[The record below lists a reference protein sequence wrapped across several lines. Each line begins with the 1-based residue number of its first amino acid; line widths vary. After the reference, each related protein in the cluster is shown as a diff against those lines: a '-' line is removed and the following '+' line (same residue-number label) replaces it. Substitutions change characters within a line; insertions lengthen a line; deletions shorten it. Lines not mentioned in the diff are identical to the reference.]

1 MPAKLLVEFSLK
13 AADVENY
20 LSQLGQELL
29 KRGIQEPIHLLLIGG
44 AYMLLLTNTPRNTD
58 DIDIFWLEEEE
69 GLQRALR
76 PLQEG
81 VIAVAEA
88 NQIGL
93 NWLNYMTQLLMYDLV
108 IVPDGN
114 LWKTYGP
121 LHIYAPPEGYILA
134 LKIFAGRDKDIEDC
148 RILLQQVNIS
158 TRQQAQVLLD
168 RYILPDARQNNTE
181 TIASSLDILFGKQRQ
196 QPANNDGVEQ

>member
-1 MPAKLLVEFSLK
+1 MK
-13 AADVENY
+13 AEDIENY

-29 KRGIQEPIHLLLIGG
+29 KRGIREPVHLLLIGG
-44 AYMLLLTNTPRNTD
+44 AYMLLLTNTSRNTD

-88 NQIGL
+88 NQI
-93 NWLNYMTQLLMYDLV
+93 NPDWLNYMTHLLMYDLV
-108 IVPDGN
+108 IIPDGN

-121 LHIYAPPEGYILA
+121 LHIYAPPEEYIFA

-148 RILLQQVNIS
+148 KVLLRQIKIK
-158 TRQQAQVLLD
+158 TRQQAQTLLG
-168 RYILPDARQNNTE
+168 RYILPDAQQNNTE
-181 TIASSLDILFGKQRQ
+181 TIARSLDLLFGKQRQ
-196 QPANNDGVEQ
+196 QARDGGTGS

>member
-1 MPAKLLVEFSLK
+1 MLMEFSVK
-13 AADVENY
+13 AEDIEKY

-29 KRGIQEPIHLLLIGG
+29 KRGVQEPIHLLLIGG

-81 VIAVAEA
+81 VNAVAEA
-88 NQIGL
+88 NQIDP

-108 IVPDGN
+108 IVPDGT

-121 LHIYAPPEGYILA
+121 LHIYAPPQEYILA
-134 LKIFAGRDKDIEDC
+134 LKIFAGREKDIEDC
-148 RILLQQVNIS
+148 KILLQQGTITS
-158 TRQQAQVLLD
+158 RQQAQALLD
-168 RYILPDARQNNTE
+168 RYILPDAQQNNSEIIERTLN
-181 TIASSLDILFGKQRQ
+181 TLFGKQ
-196 QPANNDGVEQ
+196 QPQAKNDGADQ

>member
-1 MPAKLLVEFSLK
+1 MK
-13 AADVENY
+13 AEDIEKY
-20 LSQLGQELL
+20 LFQLGQELV

-44 AYMLLLTNTPRNTD
+44 AYMLLLTNTARTTD

-81 VIAVAEA
+81 VIAVAQA
-88 NQIGL
+88 NQISP

-108 IVPDGN
+108 IIPEGN

-121 LHIYAPPEGYILA
+121 LYIYAPTKEYILA
-134 LKIFAGRDKDIEDC
+134 LKIFAGREKDIEDC
-148 RILLQQVNIS
+148 KILLQQEMIT
-158 TRQQAQVLLD
+158 TRQQAQMLLD
-168 RYILPDARQNNTE
+168 RYILPDALQNNAE
-181 TIASSLDILFGKQRQ
+181 TIARSLDILFGKQRQ
-196 QPANNDGVEQ
+196 QPAKNEGEEP

>member
-1 MPAKLLVEFSLK
+1 MK
-13 AADVENY
+13 AEDIENY

-76 PLQEG
+76 PLQQG

-88 NQIGL
+88 NQAE
-93 NWLNYMTQLLMYDLV
+93 
-108 IVPDGN
+108 P
-114 LWKTYGP
+114 
-121 LHIYAPPEGYILA
+121 
-134 LKIFAGRDKDIEDC
+134 
-148 RILLQQVNIS
+148 
-158 TRQQAQVLLD
+158 
-168 RYILPDARQNNTE
+168 
-181 TIASSLDILFGKQRQ
+181 
-196 QPANNDGVEQ
+196 

>member
-1 MPAKLLVEFSLK
+1 MK
-13 AADVENY
+13 AEDIENY
-20 LSQLGQELL
+20 LFQLGQELL
-29 KRGIQEPIHLLLIGG
+29 KRRIHKPIHLLLIGG

-81 VIAVAEA
+81 VVAVAEA
-88 NQIGL
+88 NQIDP

-108 IVPDGN
+108 IVPGGN
-114 LWKTYGP
+114 LWKTFGP
-121 LHIYAPPEGYILA
+121 LQIYAPPQEYILA
-134 LKIFAGRDKDIEDC
+134 LKIFAGREKDIEDC
-148 RILLQQVNIS
+148 RILLQQVKVGS
-158 TRQQAQVLLD
+158 RQQAQIIID

-181 TIASSLDILFGKQRQ
+181 TIARSLNILFGKTT
-196 QPANNDGVEQ
+196 EQNHDAKG

>member
-181 TIASSLDILFGKQRQ
+181 TIARSLNILFGKQRQ
-196 QPANNDGVEQ
+196 QSAKNDGAEL

>member
-1 MPAKLLVEFSLK
+1 MK
-13 AADVENY
+13 AEDIENY

-44 AYMLLLTNTPRNTD
+44 AYMLLLTNTARNTD

-69 GLQRALR
+69 EGLQRALR
-76 PLQEG
+76 PLQES

-88 NQIGL
+88 NQIDP

-108 IVPDGN
+108 IVPEGN
-114 LWKTYGP
+114 LWKTFGP
-121 LHIYAPPEGYILA
+121 LHIYAPPQEYILA

-148 RILLQQVNIS
+148 KILLKQGEIS
-158 TRQQAQVLLD
+158 SRQQAQLLLD

-181 TIASSLDILFGKQRQ
+181 TIARSLDILFGQQRQ
-196 QPANNDGVEQ
+196 QSAHHDGAEP

>member
-1 MPAKLLVEFSLK
+1 MK
-13 AADVENY
+13 AEDIENY

-44 AYMLLLTNTPRNTD
+44 AYMLLLTNTARNTD

-69 GLQRALR
+69 GFQRALR

-81 VIAVAEA
+81 VNAVAEA
-88 NQIGL
+88 NQIDP

-121 LHIYAPPEGYILA
+121 LHIYTPPQEYILA
-134 LKIFAGRDKDIEDC
+134 LKIFAGREKDIEDC
-148 RILLQQVNIS
+148 KILLQQGTIT
-158 TRQQAQVLLD
+158 TRQQAQMLLD
-168 RYILPDARQNNTE
+168 RYILPDAQQNNTE
-181 TIASSLDILFGKQRQ
+181 TIARSLDILFGKQPQ
-196 QPANNDGVEQ
+196 QLAKNDGAEP

>member
-1 MPAKLLVEFSLK
+1 MTAE
-13 AADVENY
+13 DIENY

-29 KRGIQEPIHLLLIGG
+29 KRGIQEPIHLLVIGG
-44 AYMLLLTNTPRNTD
+44 AYMLLLANTVRNTD

-81 VIAVAEA
+81 IKTVAEA
-88 NQIGL
+88 NQIDHD
-93 NWLNYMTQLLMYDLV
+93 WLNYLTQLLLYDLV
-108 IVPDGN
+108 IIPDGD

-121 LHIYAPPEGYILA
+121 LHIYAPPQEYILA

-148 RILLQQVNIS
+148 KILLQQGTIT
-158 TRQQAQVLLD
+158 TRQQAQMALD
-168 RYILPDARQNNTE
+168 RYILPRAQQDSAEAIER
-181 TIASSLDILFGKQRQ
+181 SLNVLFGKQGQ
-196 QPANNDGVEQ
+196 QPAKNEGAE

>member
-1 MPAKLLVEFSLK
+1 MLAILLAEFSMK
-13 AADVENY
+13 AEDIENY

-29 KRGIQEPIHLLLIGG
+29 KRRIHEPVHLLLRGG
-44 AYMLLLTNTPRNTD
+44 AYMLLLTNTARNTD

-88 NQIGL
+88 NQIDP

-108 IVPDGN
+108 IVPDGK
-114 LWKTYGP
+114 LWKTFGP
-121 LHIYAPPEGYILA
+121 LHIYAPPQEYILA

-148 RILLQQVNIS
+148 KILLRQVEIG
-158 TRQQAQVLLD
+158 TRQQAQILLD

-181 TIASSLDILFGKQRQ
+181 TIARSLDILFGRERQ
-196 QPANNDGVEQ
+196 QLVRNDGVEQ

>member
-1 MPAKLLVEFSLK
+1 MK
-13 AADVENY
+13 AEDIEKY

-29 KRGIQEPIHLLLIGG
+29 KRGIEEPIHLLLIGG
-44 AYMLLLTNTPRNTD
+44 AYMLLLTNTSRNTD

-69 GLQRALR
+69 GFQRALR

-81 VIAVAEA
+81 VTAVAEA
-88 NQIGL
+88 NQIDP

-114 LWKTYGP
+114 LWKAFGP
-121 LHIYAPPEGYILA
+121 LHIYTPPQEYILA

-148 RILLQQVNIS
+148 KILLHQVEIGS
-158 TRQQAQVLLD
+158 RQQAQMLLD
-168 RYILPDARQNNTE
+168 HYILPDARQNNIE
-181 TIASSLDILFGKQRQ
+181 TIARSLDILFGKQRQ
-196 QPANNDGVEQ
+196 QLAKNDGADP

>member
-1 MPAKLLVEFSLK
+1 MLATLLTEFSMK
-13 AADVENY
+13 AEDIENY

-29 KRGIQEPIHLLLIGG
+29 KHGIQEPIHLLIIGG

-81 VIAVAEA
+81 VNAVAAA
-88 NQIGL
+88 NQIDS
-93 NWLNYMTQLLMYDLV
+93 NWLNYMTQLLMSDLV
-108 IVPDGN
+108 IVPDGI

-121 LHIYAPPEGYILA
+121 LYISAPTQEYILA

-148 RILLQQVNIS
+148 KILLRQVKIG
-158 TRQQAQVLLD
+158 TRQQAQILLD

-181 TIASSLDILFGKQRQ
+181 TIARSLDILFGQQRQ
-196 QPANNDGVEQ
+196 QSAHHDGAEP